1 MSVKEGER
9 SESHVDEV
17 VHLGKTVPRKNLSQR
32 DLSTENERDTYVP
45 NSIEEH
51 FAKPSDVPVK
61 KTIKLRV
68 RQKKKKTVSQ
78 DIRLLFSKKA
88 D

>member
-9 SESHVDEV
+9 SETHVEI

-78 DIRLLFSKKA
+78 EVRLLFSKKA